1 MILDISLVYAF
12 RLWRDVISDG
22 AANSDPVWGSN
33 VFTYVI
39 IAVREGKLIFQK
51 HDTVSAFLKFCK
63 WFISRRETAKAEHDG
78 VRLRILC
85 FTQDIFF

>member
-1 MILDISLVYAF
+1 M
-12 RLWRDVISDG
+12 RSDCGKMLSPKG
-22 AANSDPVWGSN
+22 AANSNPVWGSN

-39 IAVREGKLIFQK
+39 IAVQEGKLIFQK